1 MAMRRAMAVG
11 AAALVLG
18 GAGCALLG
26 GIEERAPIACETA
39 ADCAAQAPSCW
50 TATGCEQGVCAPFSP
65 APEGTPIAEQ
75 APGDCVQVVC
85 DAAGNTKSIPLAA
98 DAPDDGNACTEDTCD
113 GNTPVHTLMQYIPCY
128 TGAPETKG
136 VGACKAGT
144 QECDEQG
151 ELVGGCVGEVTP
163 KNEWCNPSPA
173 QANEDEDCDGAP
185 NEGGDNCKCGDSILS
200 IEEGEQCDDGGT
212 EDGDSC
218 SASCM
223 KEWALPVAGYGHTCA
238 ILYNKS
244 VKCWGVNKYGELG
257 LGDTD
262 YRGDQPGEM
271 GKNLPV
277 VDLAGSPIIAVAPGI
292 AHTCALT
299 NVGEIKC
306 WGNNKSCQLSDG
318 DQTKTIGDEPM
329 EMGSNLG
336 TLFLGNFTA
345 TAISTR
351 YHTCAVSKDGVV
363 ICWGPNGAGELGLG
377 HTNTECSGAAQN
389 VVNLGKKATAIT
401 TGFGHTCALLE
412 DGSVKCW
419 GLNASGQLGLDDAES
434 RGDGPG
440 EMGESLPS
448 VNLGTNK
455 KATMIAAGWSHTC
468 AILDDGSVKCWGY
481 NALGQLGL
489 GHDVNQGN
497 KPGDM
502 GKLPAVNL
510 GSGKTA
516 KAIAAGGEHT
526 CALLND
532 GSVKCWGSNQRGQLG
547 LDIGDTSAR
556 GDEPN
561 EMGDQLP
568 AVDLGTGKTAT
579 AITTD
584 FEHTCAQLNNG
595 SVKCWGSGEYGQLGL
610 GDTDNRGDGPG
621 EMGDNLPTVK
631 LFSDT
636 W

>member
-1 MAMRRAMAVG
+1 MAMRRSMAVG

-18 GAGCALLG
+18 GAGCALLAD
-26 GIEERAPIACETA
+26 IKERAPVTCASA
-39 ADCAAQAPSCW
+39 ADCAAQAPECW

-65 APEGTPIAEQ
+65 APEGTPADAQ
-75 APGDCVQVVC
+75 TPGDCVERVC
-85 DAAGNTKSIPLAA
+85 DGAGAVRVDPID
-98 DAPDDGNACTEDTCD
+98 DAPDDGNPCTLDICI
-113 GNTPVHTLMQYIPCY
+113 GATPSYPPRPEGVPCY
-128 TGAPETKG
+128 TGLPETRG
-136 VGACKAGT
+136 VGACQDGT
-144 QECDEQG
+144 QKCDAQG
-151 ELVGGCVGEVTP
+151 NPVGDCMDERKPGAESCE
-163 KNEWCNPSPA
+163 PA
-173 QANEDEDCDGAP
+173 AVDEDCDGVS
-185 NEGGDNCKCGDSILS
+185 NEGGDNCKCGDSIPS

-212 EDGDSC
+212 VDGDSC

-223 KEWALPVAGYGHTCA
+223 KEWALPVAGGVHTCA
-238 ILYNKS
+238 LLYNKS
-244 VKCWGVNKYGELG
+244 VKCWGNNQDGQLG
-257 LGDTD
+257 RGDTNH
-262 YRGDQPGEM
+262 RGDQPGEM

-277 VDLAGSPIIAVAPGI
+277 VDLDGSPIIAVAAGGL
-292 AHTCALT
+292 HTCALT
-299 NVGEIKC
+299 NLGKIKC
-306 WGNNKSCQLSDG
+306 WGDNQYCQLSFG
-318 DQTKTIGDEPM
+318 DQTKNIGDGPM
-329 EMGSNLG
+329 EMGIYLSPHYLG
-336 TLFLGNFTA
+336 DFIA
-345 TAISTR
+345 TAISTGV

-363 ICWGPNGAGELGLG
+363 ICWGDNDVGQLGLG
-377 HTNTECSGAAQN
+377 HKNNECSGAAKN
-389 VVNLGKKATAIT
+389 VVDLGKKATAIA
-401 TGFGHTCALLE
+401 TGDDYACALLE

-419 GLNASGQLGLDDAES
+419 GVNFSGQLGLDDAEH